1 METNVLTRC
10 RSVITWG
17 GGQGVQA
24 RVAGRDYERTQ
35 GNFCSDGYV
44 HHLDYSDGFMG
55 VHESN
60 LST

>member
-35 GNFCSDGYV
+35 DGYV